1 MTLCT
6 PNSHMKLPKLF
17 SLGGGAI
24 ALASLVFSSGCSTS
38 VVTSRPYDNT
48 AAPVMDGV
56 IYSLPKQMLLVKV
69 TRERVDR
76 AKLVKAVT
84 DLTKK
89 VAEEATKL
97 DFAKARAEE
106 LKFKLSLASDAEK
119 PKLLAEKG
127 IADLDVKFIEI
138 GFKKLTVD
146 LERSEQQLAQL
157 PDGGTVWQDIIGCE
171 AQAPVP
177 DSQWTFVAQLDHSWT
192 RADDLKLT
200 TTDSGLLQGYIG
212 TADYK
217 TAEIVV
223 KVIETAA
230 RLATPGLSLFSE
242 PNKNFSTRIKVDEK
256 PFKYER
262 LIDPSKDSD
271 WSDVMKDLGDL
282 GAAYVFTLSDV
293 PTPGPDRTQIEAPI
307 KGLLYRRPV
316 MRTLI
321 VKLNNDYV
329 FSKQLLLPNEGPVAT
344 LDLRASRGV
353 VTKHEFAFKDGSL
366 VNFGINRPSEGL
378 AYVSVPADIL
388 RAVVSI
394 PAELVQLKVDY
405 SSKETALAKA
415 ETEYL
420 KAQIDLLAAQQAAE
434 AARKSE

>member
-1 MTLCT
+1 
-6 PNSHMKLPKLF
+6 
-17 SLGGGAI
+17 
-24 ALASLVFSSGCSTS
+24 
-38 VVTSRPYDNT
+38 
-48 AAPVMDGV
+48 
-56 IYSLPKQMLLVKV
+56 
-69 TRERVDR
+69 
-76 AKLVKAVT
+76 
-84 DLTKK
+84 
-89 VAEEATKL
+89 
-97 DFAKARAEE
+97 
-106 LKFKLSLASDAEK
+106 
-119 PKLLAEKG
+119 
-127 IADLDVKFIEI
+127 
-138 GFKKLTVD
+138 
-146 LERSEQQLAQL
+146 
-157 PDGGTVWQDIIGCE
+157 
-171 AQAPVP
+171 
-177 DSQWTFVAQLDHSWT
+177 
-192 RADDLKLT
+192 
-200 TTDSGLLQGYIG
+200 LLQGYIG